1 MEPKVTRLKLN
12 IPKAQPLLSDFDG
25 AGDQLQQT
33 VIAPNGSVTAPVSN
47 FHPHFLP
54 RRFSVSNPR
63 PENVSKFSRALSRT
77 FTLSSLM
84 STSITVEEWR
94 RIFDKLDLVS
104 KRPLPNPRPRAFWAL
119 I

>member
-1 MEPKVTRLKLN
+1 MLQSKLTLN
-12 IPKAQPLLSDFDG
+12 ISKAQPLLTDFDLE
-25 AGDQLQQT
+25 ANQT
-33 VIAPNGSVTAPVSN
+33 VITDFSGSVTAPVSS
-47 FHPHFLP
+47 FQPTFMP

-104 KRPLPNPRPRAFWAL
+104 
-119 I
+119 